1 MRRFKD
7 QQGEEWDV
15 VVGRASWGAHYALFV
30 PFGTSEQPVRQAPIA
45 AETADAGMREL
56 DALDEAGL
64 QALLDRST
72 ITNEGMA

>member
-1 MRRFKD
+1 MRRFTD
-7 QQGEEWDV
+7 HQGEQWDV

-30 PFGTSEQPVRQAPIA
+30 PYGTSEQAVRQTPITA
-45 AETADAGMREL
+45 DTADAGMREL

-72 ITNEGMA
+72 ITSEGMS